1 MTEQK
6 EKKKFYKKPVFWIVL
21 VVLAIIGTLFG
32 GDDKPDT
39 KDEAGIETTTE
50 EKKEIDYSTATLT
63 TENVTELVKK
73 MTSSEEVE
81 VKVDGGDV
89 FITYYTG
96 SVLSDKSL
104 VKENAKSTVRICE
117 KLFSNSNTE
126 TVDIS
131 QAIDVLDE
139 KGAESREIVISS
151 LLSRESI
158 EGVNWT
164 NFYGIVSKDYTKLQ
178 GISESYIIAPFLQ
191 EAMKK

>member
-21 VVLAIIGTLFG
+21 VVLAIIGTIFG

-73 MTSSEEVE
+73 MTRSEEIE
-81 VKVDGGDV
+81 AKVDGGDV

-117 KLFSNSNTE
+117 KLFSNPNTE
-126 TVDIS
+126 IVDIS

-158 EGVNWT
+158 EGVDWT

-178 GISESYIIAPFLQ
+178 GISEGYIIVPFLQ

>member
-73 MTSSEEVE
+73 MTRSEEIE
-81 VKVDGGDV
+81 AKVDGGDV

-117 KLFSNSNTE
+117 KLFSNPNTE

-158 EGVNWT
+158 EGVDWT